1 MINFV
6 IFRLRGYFLKIW
18 IRKRVLNSVIGADKA
33 ERLVAEAA
41 GKGAEVVV
49 FPEAFVGG
57 YPQGSSLGVAVAN
70 TSEKGKQDFQRYH
83 ASAIDVPGELVF
95 TTCIHGST
103 LWCRLSNSN
112 NVCKSML

>member
-6 IFRLRGYFLKIW
+6 IFRLRGYFLKTW

-33 ERLVAEAA
+33 ERLLAEAA

-57 YPQGSSLGVAVAN
+57 YPQGSTLGVAVAN
-70 TSEKGKQDFQRYH
+70 TTEKNKLR
-83 ASAIDVPGELVF
+83 
-95 TTCIHGST
+95 
-103 LWCRLSNSN
+103 RRNSILMWSDTIQGQ
-112 NVCKSML
+112 KY